1 MSDGISP
8 NWCHV
13 LRGLS
18 LRLPLSTLAQTLFPF
33 FRHTIPNVRL
43 AVVKTLHSFMDVSSL
58 PKDWVATPLL
68 RLLFQNLIS
77 EEREDIRNASL
88 SAWRRALSI
97 LPRSAEVM
105 ESSISQQLLL
115 DWYAAMMTPIG
126 VAINSSTFYHS
137 STANDGDV
145 LHERHNV
152 DKNMLAQDLS
162 LVSTEVT
169 LKARVAAATALATLM
184 MFWPSE
190 VCFSF
195 TMQQNHEHSCAL
207 NTAPGPMFSAHT

>member
-1 MSDGISP
+1 
-8 NWCHV
+8 
-13 LRGLS
+13 
-18 LRLPLSTLAQTLFPF
+18 
-33 FRHTIPNVRL
+33 
-43 AVVKTLHSFMDVSSL
+43 MDVSSL